1 MTGPIETGQI
11 ETGRIEI
18 GATAAERE
26 FGPLT
31 IRDFVRYAGASG
43 DLNPI
48 HYDLDFAH
56 QAGYPTVFSQGMHQA
71 ALLAT
76 YATDWLG
83 VTTLRRYQVRFRD
96 QVWPGDSL
104 SCSGVVT
111 AVTDAGAQT
120 LVTVE
125 LRAVTSAGK
134 LALTGEADFEIPAS
148 RDLDDRVSP
157 PPA

>member
-1 MTGPIETGQI
+1 MTGPVEAGPAKVNAV
-11 ETGRIEI
+11 EV
-18 GATAAERE
+18 GAQAEERE

-31 IRDFVRYAGASG
+31 IREFVRYAGASG

-48 HYDLDFAH
+48 HYDPDFAH
-56 QAGYPTVFSQGMHQA
+56 QAGYPTVFSQGMHKA

-76 YATDWLG
+76 YATGWLG

-104 SCSGVVT
+104 RCSGVIT
-111 AVTDAGAQT
+111 AVTPAGPQT
-120 LVTVE
+120 FVTVE

-134 LALTGEADFEIPAS
+134 LALTGEADFVIPSA
-148 RDLDDRVSP
+148 
-157 PPA
+157 

>member
-1 MTGPIETGQI
+1 VTGPIKAGPI
-11 ETGRIEI
+11 EV
-18 GATAAERE
+18 GAQAEERV

-31 IRDFVRYAGASG
+31 IREFVRYAGASG

-48 HYDLDFAH
+48 HYDPDFARE
-56 QAGYPTVFSQGMHQA
+56 AGYPTVFSQGMHQA
-71 ALLAT
+71 ALLAS

-104 SCSGVVT
+104 RCSGVVT
-111 AVTDAGAQT
+111 AVARAGPGA

-125 LRAVTSAGK
+125 LRAVTSAGH
-134 LALTGEADFEIPAS
+134 LVLTGVADFAIPAA
-148 RDLDDRVSP
+148 R
-157 PPA
+157 